1 MTLVYRIGTVAR
13 LAQVSVRTLRHYDDV
28 GLLHPTR
35 VDPDTGYRW
44 YAPEQLARL
53 HRILALR
60 DLGVPLG
67 EIAELLGNDVTVEQ
81 LRGILLLR
89 RAEAHDRIAAEAE
102 RLARVE
108 ARLQQ
113 LEETEMDDYEVIVK
127 GLDPVRVVTASQD
140 VADPSAIGD
149 ALGTLY
155 PRLHAALGRHGVE
168 FREPSYALYEDTDD
182 EELSLRV
189 AAALLVPD
197 GVTIADDGV
206 ATVDLPAVARAA
218 TTVVRGAP
226 EDKFHD
232 AFRALHDW
240 AERTG
245 EQTTGFEREV
255 YLDCDGPA
263 TRGSPSSRRSWRRR
277 PAAPASAGE
286 GRRSSVAA
294 RDLSGLPA
302 REKNPVPPEP
312 SRATTSAPKCSSSC
326 STTYGGLTT
335 SSNSLRLPWMITRRA
350 PSVVPTLV
358 NVRTTPL
365 GTWTKSQGSSVTEC
379 SPSSPHVIA
388 NRPERQKKASTVLR
402 WAWSAGP
409 FPGEHSAMDTEMASP
424 ASPPTSAAY
433 CWMMLRP
440 SMAGAR

>member
-1 MTLVYRIGTVAR
+1 MTRVYRIGTVAR

-89 RAEAHDRIAAEAE
+89 RAEARDRMTAEAD

-113 LEETEMDDYEVIVK
+113 LEEGDMDDYEVIVK
-127 GLDPVRVVTASQD
+127 GLDPVRLVTASQD

-149 ALGTLY
+149 ALGVLY

-182 EELSLRV
+182 EDLSLRV

-206 ATVDLPAVARAA
+206 DTVDLPAVARAA

-226 EDKFHD
+226 EEKFHE
-232 AFRALHDW
+232 AFQALHAW

-255 YLDCDGPA
+255 YLDCDGP
-263 TRGSPSSRRSWRRR
+263 
-277 PAAPASAGE
+277 
-286 GRRSSVAA
+286 
-294 RDLSGLPA
+294 RD
-302 REKNPVPPEP
+302 
-312 SRATTSAPKCSSSC
+312 
-326 STTYGGLTT
+326 
-335 SSNSLRLPWMITRRA
+335 
-350 PSVVPTLV
+350 
-358 NVRTTPL
+358 
-365 GTWTKSQGSSVTEC
+365 TWVTELQAILA
-379 SPSSPHVIA
+379 PRA
-388 NRPERQKKASTVLR
+388 
-402 WAWSAGP
+402 
-409 FPGEHSAMDTEMASP
+409 
-424 ASPPTSAAY
+424 
-433 CWMMLRP
+433 
-440 SMAGAR
+440 